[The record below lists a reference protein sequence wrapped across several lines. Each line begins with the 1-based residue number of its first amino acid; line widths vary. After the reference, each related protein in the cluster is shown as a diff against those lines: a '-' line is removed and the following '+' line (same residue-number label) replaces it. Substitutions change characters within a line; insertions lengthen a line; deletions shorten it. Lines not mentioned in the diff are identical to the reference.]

1 MCSVWSLMAAMPRFS
16 PSISSLTVRNS
27 ASFCPT
33 LRVCSSIGRLR
44 QLLVLLLGD
53 LARLTNLFGNHV
65 AGDVFDHDGRAR
77 LDCEPL
83 MAGGAE
89 EPPRVLTDRL
99 VVVEGQPDDLC
110 ARGLRALAD
119 ERRRPLQSHLVGRSL
134 DPLIR
139 LPERRLVQR
148 NPLLG
153 DVCLHDR
160 RTTP

>member
-1 MCSVWSLMAAMPRFS
+1 MAAIPRFS
-16 PSISSLTVRNS
+16 PSICSLTVRNS
-27 ASFCPT
+27 ASFSPT
-33 LRVCSSIGRLR
+33 LRVCSSIGGLR
-44 QLLVLLLGD
+44 QLPVLLLGD
-53 LARLTNLFGNHV
+53 LGRVANLLGDHV
-65 AGDVFDHDGRAR
+65 GGGLFDHDGRAR

-89 EPPRVLTDRL
+89 ESPRGLTDRL

-119 ERRRPLQSHLVGRSL
+119 ERRRTLQTHLLGRSL
-134 DPLIR
+134 DALIR

-148 NPLLG
+148 NPLLR

-160 RTTP
+160 RTTPADAW